1 MTLLDIKNELR
12 DLKEKR
18 LLENHTTNSSAS
30 EMSNYWLSFN
40 LPITNQNDLERF
52 EDFLRDVQNMEN
64 SVSYFLSV
72 LLYLKAL

>member
-30 EMSNYWLSFN
+30 EISNCWLSFN